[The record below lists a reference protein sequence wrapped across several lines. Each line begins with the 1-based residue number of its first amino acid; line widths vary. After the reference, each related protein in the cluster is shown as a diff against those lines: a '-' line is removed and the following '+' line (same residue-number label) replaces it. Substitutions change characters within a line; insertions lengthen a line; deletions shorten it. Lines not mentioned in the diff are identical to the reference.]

1 MGLVLSLVMS
11 ESVRLF
17 APKVKHMFVYLREI
31 PETVA
36 GLGFLGRLYYEHP
49 FAMVEA
55 EGRTPVRPN
64 HPITKETP
72 MATIVFAGQLQPT
85 TRRTAIRQAA
95 HTRQLQR
102 VYRRRRLGAMFAIT
116 AVAAAVL
123 LSMFSLFGASAAA
136 DGSAGRSAAPKYV
149 VAQPGDTLW
158 SIGERIA
165 PNAPISEVVDQLVRL
180 NGTAITSGQL
190 IRIP

>member
-1 MGLVLSLVMS
+1 
-11 ESVRLF
+11 
-17 APKVKHMFVYLREI
+17 
-31 PETVA
+31 
-36 GLGFLGRLYYEHP
+36 
-49 FAMVEA
+49 
-55 EGRTPVRPN
+55 
-64 HPITKETP
+64 
-72 MATIVFAGQLQPT
+72 
-85 TRRTAIRQAA
+85 
-95 HTRQLQR
+95 
-102 VYRRRRLGAMFAIT
+102 MFAIT

-136 DGSAGRSAAPKYV
+136 DGSAGRFAAPKYV

-165 PNAPISEVVDQLVRL
+165 PNAPISEVVDHLVRL